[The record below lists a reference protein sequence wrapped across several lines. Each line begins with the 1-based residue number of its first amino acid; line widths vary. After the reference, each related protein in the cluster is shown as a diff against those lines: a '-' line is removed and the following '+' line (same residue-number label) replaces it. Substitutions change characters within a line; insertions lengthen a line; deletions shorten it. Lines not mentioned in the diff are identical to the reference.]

1 MPRWIRWL
9 MATMT
14 MVLSV
19 GCGGGGGGPSD
30 TMPPSITDVQ
40 INPSSLIEP
49 GRQVTVQAKVTDEGS
64 GVQSVSVLVSYP
76 DGTEKTETMSAPA
89 GSNTFSVSFTA
100 QWDASKV
107 GTDSTQWVVKIK
119 VQAKD
124 RTGNQAESSESR
136 IRAVASPPLPPF

>member
-1 MPRWIRWL
+1 MLRWIRWL

-14 MVLSV
+14 IVLSV

-30 TMPPSITDVQ
+30 TTPPSITDVQ

-64 GVQSVSVLVSYP
+64 GVQSVSVLVNYP
-76 DGTEKTETMSAPA
+76 DGTEKIETMSAPA
-89 GSNTFSVSFTA
+89 GSNTFSVSFVA
-100 QWDASKV
+100 QWNAGEV
-107 GTDSTQWVVKIK
+107 GTDSTQWVVIK

-124 RTGNQAESSESR
+124 WAGNQAESSESR
-136 IRAVASPPLPPF
+136 IRAAASPPLPPF

>member
-1 MPRWIRWL
+1 MLRWIRWL

-30 TMPPSITDVQ
+30 TTPPSITDVQ
-40 INPSSLIEP
+40 VNPSSLIEP

-76 DGTEKTETMSAPA
+76 DGNKTEIMLAPA
-89 GSNTFSVSFTA
+89 GSNIFSVTFTA
-100 QWDASKV
+100 QWKANEV
-107 GTDSTQWVVKIK
+107 GTDSTQWVVIK

-124 RTGNQAESSESR
+124 RAGNQTESSESR